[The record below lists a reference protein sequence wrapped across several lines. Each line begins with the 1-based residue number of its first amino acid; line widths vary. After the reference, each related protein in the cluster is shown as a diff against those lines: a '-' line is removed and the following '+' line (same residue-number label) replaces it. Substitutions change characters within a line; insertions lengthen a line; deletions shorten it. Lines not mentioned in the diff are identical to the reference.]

1 MKPLVPSFHVFL
13 TSFCFMSKSSSC
25 SADGGIEW
33 YRGSAPIPGVDHF
46 SQRPQGIARAI
57 WSCLQLLEVSPL
69 DIAATSVFT
78 GCLAEK
84 MVTHGDPWW
93 QERRLEGMFW
103 AYGIPVRS
111 SVKSVKLNRHQ

>member
-1 MKPLVPSFHVFL
+1 MSFQRLFV
-13 TSFCFMSKSSSC
+13 SCQSSSC

-46 SQRPQGIARAI
+46 SQGPQGIARAI

-84 MVTHGDPWW
+84 MVTHGDSW
-93 QERRLEGMFW
+93 
-103 AYGIPVRS
+103 
-111 SVKSVKLNRHQ
+111 